1 MKISKILIIGICF
14 FIFIFT
20 IKQAIPILKLDGYSG
35 LILQKLLDTDDSNY
49 SKGYS
54 HSKFLEIKNGMSV
67 RQVYDILGE
76 PIRADKEGLKYFC
89 LWYSWSPKS
98 THYRRR
104 NIIFTENKVSEVQA
118 EFYID

>member
-1 MKISKILIIGICF
+1 LAFTLKQII
-14 FIFIFT
+14 
-20 IKQAIPILKLDGYSG
+20 PVLKLDGYSG
-35 LILQKLLDTDDSNY
+35 LVLQKLLDTDDSEY
-49 SKGYS
+49 SKKYTP
-54 HSKFLEIKNGMSV
+54 SKFLKIKNGMTV

-76 PIRADKEGLKYFC
+76 PIRADKNGTEYFC

-104 NIIFTENKVSEVQA
+104 NIIFTNNKVSEVQS